1 MLTQAEEGLEAIT
14 ASNFIGRVI
23 LQVTLL
29 GSN

>member
-14 ASNFIGRVI
+14 PSNFIGRVI

-29 GSN
+29 GSD